1 MESVETLVDWYC
13 ARSGIP
19 DNGGRDNKG
28 YKSES
33 KKRRIVMDH
42 SFQIRRLPALCNVK
56 YVLENMVYGHV
67 KCVKGWIS
75 TINLLLLRKKNF
87 SFVAWVMIITQKIA
101 KEDENVEYKSVTRT
115 ITSCYIFRRKLTQQI
130 EVDMEKMVL
139 DENQIKQRNGSGNQT
154 LSTVSNNASQV
165 SLMTIAVILRNDETC
180 GKCTTP

>member
-1 MESVETLVDWYC
+1 
-13 ARSGIP
+13 
-19 DNGGRDNKG
+19 
-28 YKSES
+28 
-33 KKRRIVMDH
+33 MDH

-101 KEDENVEYKSVTRT
+101 KEDENVKYKSVTRT

-130 EVDMEKMVL
+130 EVDMEKMFL

-165 SLMTIAVILRNDETC
+165 SLMTIAVILRNGKTC